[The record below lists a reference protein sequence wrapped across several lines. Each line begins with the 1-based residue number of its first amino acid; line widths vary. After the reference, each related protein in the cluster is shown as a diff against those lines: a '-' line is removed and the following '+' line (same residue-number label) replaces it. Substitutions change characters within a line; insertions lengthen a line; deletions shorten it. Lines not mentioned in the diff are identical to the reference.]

1 MGITRRWGGNKEVGI
16 TRAGYHKEAE
26 GVDKEVGI
34 TGAGCHKEVEGVDKE
49 VGFTRTGYHKVRV
62 HLPTSYKSHKP

>member
-1 MGITRRWGGNKEVGI
+1 MGITRRWWGNKEVGI
-16 TRAGYHKEAE
+16 TRAGYHKEV

-34 TGAGCHKEVEGVDKE
+34 TRAGCQKEVGVDKE

-62 HLPTSYKSHKP
+62 HLPTNYKSHKP

>member
-16 TRAGYHKEAE
+16 TRAGYHKEV

-34 TGAGCHKEVEGVDKE
+34 TRAGCQ
-49 VGFTRTGYHKVRV
+49 KVRV
-62 HLPTSYKSHKP
+62 HLPTNYKSHKP